1 MNDKIRELLVES
13 GFCFWADEE
22 WGPGPGKVSWDC
34 DYEKEMERFV
44 ELLVKECAVT
54 AANAEGICG
63 VTAEAITTHFGI
75 DMKAEEEKLENWR
88 KEMTDLMSKTEEF
101 ENWCKESDDGAEE

>member
-1 MNDKIRELLVES
+1 MNDRIRELLVES

-34 DYEKEMERFV
+34 DYEKEFDKFV

-75 DMKAEEEKLENWR
+75 EDEAEAEEKLENWR
-88 KEMTDLMSKTEEF
+88 KEMTDLMSKI
-101 ENWCKESDDGAEE
+101 K

>member
-34 DYEKEMERFV
+34 DYEKEMEKFV
-44 ELLVKECAVT
+44 ELLVREHLGIWDLMDNGNDV
-54 AANAEGICG
+54 EGYIDM
-63 VTAEAITTHFGI
+63 EDYPKAIINHFGLRKI
-75 DMKAEEEKLENWR
+75 DDDLSKA
-88 KEMTDLMSKTEEF
+88 EEF
-101 ENWCKESDDGAEE
+101 ENWCKESDDGAAE

>member
-1 MNDKIRELLVES
+1 MNDRIRELLVES

-44 ELLVKECAVT
+44 ELLVRECARVCRSQPNIY
-54 AANAEGICG
+54 AHKGDRDNCAIAI
-63 VTAEAITTHFGI
+63 EAHFGI
-75 DMKAEEEKLENWR
+75 EDKA
-88 KEMTDLMSKTEEF
+88 EEF
-101 ENWCKESDDGAEE
+101 ENWCKESDDGAAE

>member
-34 DYEKEMERFV
+34 DYEKEMEKFV
-44 ELLVKECAVT
+44 ELLVREHLGIWDLMDNGNDV
-54 AANAEGICG
+54 EGYIDM
-63 VTAEAITTHFGI
+63 EDYPKAIINHFGLRKI
-75 DMKAEEEKLENWR
+75 DDLSKA
-88 KEMTDLMSKTEEF
+88 EEF
-101 ENWCKESDDGAEE
+101 ENWCKESDDGVEE